1 MVGKARG
8 KNLVGQKWNEN
19 KETISVRLPKD
30 LELSVRALAVGSGD
44 FSIIVVGA
52 LMSANL
58 WTIKGVTTR
67 YARLGLGQPIVVR
80 VGTVLREKLREVAQE
95 RGFSINGLVI
105 ATLQWYVN
113 SLDKKKS
120 DREALVRRLLDRR
133 GL

>member
-1 MVGKARG
+1 MVGKERG
-8 KNLVGQKWNEN
+8 KNPIGQKWNEN
-19 KETISVRLPKD
+19 KETISLRLPKD
-30 LELSVRALAVGSGD
+30 LELSVRALAIGSGD

-67 YARLGLGQPIVVR
+67 YARLGLGRPIVVK
-80 VGTVLREKLREVAQE
+80 VGSVLREKLREVAQE

-105 ATLQWYVN
+105 ATLQWYVE
-113 SLDKKKS
+113 SLNKKKS